1 MLPNDYK
8 KVILWTTVVIVVMIA
23 IGLLFDPGTPP

>member
-8 KVILWTTVVIVVMIA
+8 KVILWTTVVIVVMIT